1 MEQKIITV
9 GYGDVK
15 KVEIGGSLPLA
26 FVEGRVPLK
35 IETTLFLWLNQL
47 QKYLRN

>member
-26 FVEGRVPLK
+26 FVGGPCA
-35 IETTLFLWLNQL
+35 IENRPRSF
-47 QKYLRN
+47 YG